1 MNLVIGFITSFI
13 IKWFTGPAIE
23 KIVLIL
29 IKKLVEHT
37 DSKVD
42 DELYEAVFKKT
53 KEGADNENK

>member
-1 MNLVIGFITSFI
+1 MNFAVTFITGFI

-29 IKKLVEHT
+29 LKKLVEFT

-42 DELYEAVFKKT
+42 DDIYKAVFEKT
-53 KEGADNENK
+53 KESGEIEN

>member
-1 MNLVIGFITSFI
+1 MNLIISFITTFI
-13 IKWFTGPAIE
+13 IKYFTGPAIE
-23 KIVLIL
+23 KMVLIL

-53 KEGADNENK
+53 KEGVNDEN